1 MVRRDLSRT
10 VRPPP
15 TRPPARGGTHTGTYA
30 VPAGRT
36 AARFSFKAV
45 SGIGHRSE
53 NRLDGISFG
62 TAYPPPRNG
71 NGNTSGNTPKQNQI
85 KKNSMSRKTQTP
97 PRKALDRLTAAVTSI
112 LMLIPLAACSTWTP
126 DPPAASSSPVSASAV
141 GTRMVADADLPE
153 YVVNGDFSY
162 PGSPWGR
169 NTAWNIWS
177 DTGQYASVDASSPA
191 GRIDGWDARRFGW
204 TSTQTVGHAGVVELQ
219 NRSATGNIYVELA
232 AYEPNTSI
240 YQDIRTTPGTML
252 VWRLRHTSLN
262 RSYLD
267 RMSVMIGA
275 PGHETAQQA
284 TRISVNGL
292 GDKTGPV
299 GTVIATPSGVDTYD
313 EDTDPWW
320 ETYTGEYLVPAGQ
333 TVTRFKFLNVDS
345 RSSTRGNLLDDI
357 VLGRLYPLHY
367 DGNGNTRGSTP
378 EQKQ

>member
-1 MVRRDLSRT
+1 MKTLT
-10 VRPPP
+10 
-15 TRPPARGGTHTGTYA
+15 
-30 VPAGRT
+30 
-36 AARFSFKAV
+36 
-45 SGIGHRSE
+45 
-53 NRLDGISFG
+53 
-62 TAYPPPRNG
+62 PPPRVKG
-71 NGNTSGNTPKQNQI
+71 
-85 KKNSMSRKTQTP
+85 
-97 PRKALDRLTAAVTSI
+97 LTAAIIS
-112 LMLIPLAACSTWTP
+112 LAMLAPLAACSTGNP
-126 DPPAASSSPVSASAV
+126 DPRAASSSPAPASAV

-169 NTAWNIWS
+169 NVAWNIWP
-177 DTGQYASVDASSPA
+177 DTGQYATVDTSSPA

-219 NRSATGNIYVELA
+219 NRSATGNIYTELA

-252 VWRLRHTSLN
+252 VWRLRHTSLD
-262 RSYLD
+262 RGYLD

-313 EDTDPWW
+313 RDTDPWW

-345 RSSTRGNLLDDI
+345 RSGTNGNLLDDI
-357 VLGRLYPLHY
+357 VLGRLYPLSY